1 MCISGHVLKKIS
13 VIIQSLYL
21 HVTDV
26 AERETESRY
35 LAATN
40 LDAQRLQSILRTFLQ
55 SFNYNNFIS
64 NISPY
69 YESNKVKKL

>member
-1 MCISGHVLKKIS
+1 MCISGHVLKKIRA
-13 VIIQSLYL
+13 IIQSLYL
-21 HVTDV
+21 PVTDV

-40 LDAQRLQSILRTFLQ
+40 LDALRLQSILPTFLQ
-55 SFNYNNFIS
+55 SYNYNNNFIS

-69 YESNKVKKL
+69 YESNKV